1 MRYLQIDQGEKDASQ
16 DFGPDCRGRRVMYL
30 TGDVK
35 LVGTS
40 KLETILSGFR
50 PRLQRSSSHVFDR

>member
-40 KLETILSGFR
+40 KLETILSS
-50 PRLQRSSSHVFDR
+50 RLGDTGRQVLHMP

>member
-40 KLETILSGFR
+40 KLETILSS
-50 PRLQRSSSHVFDR
+50 RLGDTGRQVLHKP